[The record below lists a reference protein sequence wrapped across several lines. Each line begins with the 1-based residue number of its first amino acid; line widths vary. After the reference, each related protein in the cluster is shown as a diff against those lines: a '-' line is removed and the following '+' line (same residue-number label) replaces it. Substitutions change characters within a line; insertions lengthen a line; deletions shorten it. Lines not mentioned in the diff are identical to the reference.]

1 MLTQIRIQN
10 FKAWEDTGY
19 VDLARLN
26 VLFGANSAGKTSIP
40 QFLRMLRRTVESS
53 DRRRALHL
61 SAELGSFQD
70 VLHKHDLSRALM
82 FELKW
87 RPASPLELRDP
98 AGKLNLS
105 ATDLHFAAT
114 IMPDAH
120 QQPVLKSFNY
130 TAMGSG
136 KKVRVGMKQSDK
148 PGEYDLVAEGF
159 RAKRQKGRAWK
170 LPAPYH
176 FNGFPDEVI
185 RYFQNTAFVA
195 DLTLSLQEQL
205 RSIEYVGPIR
215 QEAKPLYDWA
225 GEDVRHVGAHG
236 EQVVEAILAARD
248 RKYNVAKHKHRTSL
262 NDLVAS
268 RLDTL
273 GLTTAFEVRPIAKGR
288 KEYEVRLC
296 TRDGLPNVRLTDV
309 GFGISQVLPVIV
321 ECFCAP
327 PRSVVIF
334 EQPEIHLHP
343 RVQANL
349 ADVFIEAIGAREDG
363 EPRDVQLIIESHSEH
378 LLRRFQRRV
387 AEELLP
393 QTDAAFYFVNNA
405 AGAARLHPL
414 KLDIFGNI
422 HNWPEEFFGDDM
434 EDVVARMEAE
444 ARRSAESQPRP
455 PRVSR

>member
-10 FKAWEDTGY
+10 FKAWDDTGY

-70 VLHKHDLSRALM
+70 VLHKHDVSRALK

-87 RPASPLELRDP
+87 QPASPLELHDP
-98 AGKLNLS
+98 SGKINLS

-114 IMPDAH
+114 ITADAH
-120 QQPVLKSFNY
+120 QQPVLQSFSY
-130 TAMGSG
+130 TAIGDG
-136 KKVRVGMKQSDK
+136 KRVRVGMEQSDK

-225 GEDVRHVGAHG
+225 GEEVRHVGAHG
-236 EQVVEAILAARD
+236 EQAVEAILAARD
-248 RKYNVAKHKHRTSL
+248 RKYNLGKHKHRTTL
-262 NDLVAS
+262 NDLVAT
-268 RLDTL
+268 RLDAL

-296 TRDGLPNVRLTDV
+296 TRDGLPTVRLTDV

-349 ADVFIEAIGAREDG
+349 ADVFIEAIGARENGD
-363 EPRDVQLIIESHSEH
+363 PRDVQLIIESHSEH
-378 LLRRFQRRV
+378 LLRRLQRRV

-393 QTDAAFYFVNNA
+393 QADAAFYFVNNA
-405 AGAARLHPL
+405 AGVAHLHPL
-414 KLDIFGNI
+414 KLDMFGNI

-434 EDVVARMEAE
+434 EDVVARMQAE
-444 ARRSAESQPRP
+444 ARRSEESRARP
-455 PRVSR
+455 PGVSR